1 MKAVKMVQGFQIGF
15 SRWQKLIDKAF
26 LAGWLDIGQVRPANS
41 HNSAVSLTIF

>member
-15 SRWQKLIDKAF
+15 SRWQKLIDKA
-26 LAGWLDIGQVRPANS
+26 GWLDIGQVRPANS